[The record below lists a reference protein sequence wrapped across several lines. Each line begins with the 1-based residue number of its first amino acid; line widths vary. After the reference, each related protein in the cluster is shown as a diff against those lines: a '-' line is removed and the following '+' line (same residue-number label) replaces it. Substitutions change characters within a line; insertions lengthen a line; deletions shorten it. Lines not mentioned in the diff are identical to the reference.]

1 MRKKVVVTGL
11 GLITPIGVTKE
22 EILSRL
28 LHSQGAALSN
38 VFLCSDRTRPVT
50 VFPVP
55 LQCACPGP
63 FDRVIHFGIQ
73 AVKQA
78 LDDAALQPE
87 HIASSAMGI
96 VVSSSKGGIGSFAR
110 YVQNVLHPAENSS
123 SAAFRLHANLGPECL
138 SGWIARRW
146 KVRGPV
152 KNIVTACATGTHSI
166 IAGVRMIEDGDIQ
179 RCIVGASDASID
191 PLMLSGYQKL
201 GVYARDMIRPFDSRR
216 DGFVIGEGAGILILE
231 EEESARSRGV
241 DIYGRIEGYIEGQ
254 ETGGVLHYKEKNNT
268 LSLLLQRLCSLYDIR
283 KVDYINA
290 HATGTKAGDLYESTQ
305 IKKAFKDAAC
315 IPVSST
321 KSFTGHLLG
330 ASGAVEAALCCL
342 AIKNKFIPP
351 TLALQKRDRE
361 CDLDYV
367 PLYAR
372 KKDLSRVLSISMGFG
387 GHVGIVSLTDK

>member
-11 GLITPIGVTKE
+11 GLVTPIGVTKD
-22 EILSRL
+22 EITSRL
-28 LHSQGAALSN
+28 LHSQRAALSK
-38 VFLCSDRTRPVT
+38 VFLCSDYARPVN

-55 LQCACPGP
+55 PQYTRSGSL
-63 FDRVIHFGIQ
+63 DRVIHLGVQ
-73 AVKQA
+73 AVRQA
-78 LDDAALQPE
+78 LDDAALRPE
-87 HIASSAMGI
+87 HIASSAMGV
-96 VVSSSKGGIGSFAR
+96 VVSSSKGGVGSFAR
-110 YVQNVLHPAENSS
+110 YGQNVLCPSDHGS

-166 IAGVRMIEDGDIQ
+166 IAGARMIEDGDIT

-191 PLMLSGYQKL
+191 TLMLSGYQKL
-201 GVYARDMIRPFDSRR
+201 GVYAREMIRPFESRR
-216 DGFVIGEGAGILILE
+216 DGFLIGEGAGILILE

-254 ETGGVLHYKEKNNT
+254 ETGDTLHYIEKNNT
-268 LSLLLQRLCSLYDIR
+268 LSLLLQRLCRLYDIR

-290 HATGTKAGDLYESTQ
+290 HATGTKAGDLYESRQ
-305 IKKAFKDAAC
+305 IKKAFTDAAS

-351 TLALQKRDRE
+351 TLALHKKDKE

-372 KKDLSRVLSISMGFG
+372 EKHLSRVLSISMGFG
-387 GHVGIVSLTDK
+387 GHVGIVSLTDM